1 MTIVVRQYA
10 RQRDY
15 QDNMQFNYGFSVPQL
30 TANSL
35 SLRVI
40 SYPYIADLD
49 GYIEGN
55 VCKL

>member
-1 MTIVVRQYA
+1 MTIAV